1 MDMQASQRENNM
13 RSALSTGTRKF
24 VFEIKR
30 LCPEEDQMRSGN
42 MKTRL
47 LLVDDHAVVRSGLR
61 MLLGSHAE
69 LEIAGEAGTA
79 EDALQ
84 KAGELRPDLI
94 LMDIGLPDKTGIE
107 ATREI
112 KRNFPDVRILAL
124 TIHEDEEYFFQMLD
138 AGASG
143 YVPKRAAPEE
153 LLSAIR
159 VAAAGEVYLYPSMA
173 KLLVRDFLNI
183 ERPAGERP
191 NLDGLTDRE
200 REVLTHL
207 AEGVSNDEIAVTL
220 VISPRTVERHRENI
234 MRKLNLH
241 SRSELVRYAIRK
253 GIIKA

>member
-1 MDMQASQRENNM
+1 
-13 RSALSTGTRKF
+13 
-24 VFEIKR
+24 
-30 LCPEEDQMRSGN
+30 

-61 MLLGSHAE
+61 MLLNGHTE
-69 LEIAGEAGTA
+69 LEIVGEAGTA
-79 EDALQ
+79 EEALQ
-84 KAGELRPDLI
+84 KTGELHPDLI

-112 KRNFPDVRILAL
+112 KKNFPDVKIVAL
-124 TIHEDEEYFFQMLD
+124 TIHEDEEYFFQMLN

-153 LLSAIR
+153 LLTAIR
-159 VAAAGEVYLYPSMA
+159 AAAAGEVYLYPSMA
-173 KLLVRDFLNI
+173 KLLVRDFLSAD
-183 ERPAGERP
+183 RPSEEKA

-200 REVLTHL
+200 HEVLTHL
-207 AEGVSNDEIAVTL
+207 AEGSSNEEIATAL
-220 VISPRTVERHRENI
+220 VISPKTVERHRENI